1 MGGWRVNALIKYGFK
16 ITVNALVKYGFK
28 ITVRN
33 EMFRSGATY
42 KTKSCV
48 LIDVFVNYLK
58 SNVKQLEFFL
68 FKLIFILKVMENK
81 YILKPP
87 PSKPTKVWKFT
98 LRVGIFTQCNYMY
111 PWFFILGWPTEH
123 TAIWRTQWGYGF
135 WYHANL
141 LAQTSRCQHR
151 GARAGGCT
159 EWVRLGS
166 AFYQW

>member
-1 MGGWRVNALIKYGFK
+1 MNFGFK

-33 EMFRSGATY
+33 EMFRSGSTY

-81 YILKPP
+81 YILNPP
-87 PSKPTKVWKFT
+87 PLPPVNQQKFE
-98 LRVGIFTQCNYMY
+98 NS
-111 PWFFILGWPTEH
+111 H
-123 TAIWRTQWGYGF
+123 
-135 WYHANL
+135 
-141 LAQTSRCQHR
+141 
-151 GARAGGCT
+151 
-159 EWVRLGS
+159 
-166 AFYQW
+166 